1 MLRGPSRGPSLPL
14 REWRRFI
21 VESVLVVILV
31 AAIGGAVFGVVELR
45 GLFALSAL
53 AAVVAIIR
61 QLL

>member
-21 VESVLVVILV
+21 VETVLVILV
-31 AAIGGAVFGVVELR
+31 AAIGGTVVGEVELR
-45 GLFALSAL
+45 GLFALSGL
-53 AAVVAIIR
+53 AAIVAIIR